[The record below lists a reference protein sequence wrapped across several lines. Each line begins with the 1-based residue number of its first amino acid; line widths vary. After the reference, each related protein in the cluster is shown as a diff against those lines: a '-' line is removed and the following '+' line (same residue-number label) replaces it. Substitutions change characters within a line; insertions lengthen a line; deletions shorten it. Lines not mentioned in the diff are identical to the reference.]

1 MSTVTKDA
9 NGSASQATYLVA
21 QLRDGADVGEEF
33 GDESDLK
40 NLPLVGAGNKINPKR
55 IHVFLYSGSGK
66 GFPYGTPLFFF
77 SP

>member
-9 NGSASQATYLVA
+9 DGSSSQATYLVA

-40 NLPLVGAGNKINPKR
+40 NLPLVGAGNQIR
-55 IHVFLYSGSGK
+55 E
-66 GFPYGTPLFFF
+66 
-77 SP
+77 